1 MDKPIKSEGRKLAG
15 SLRPEAYTKV
25 MGSFFPCEEQVE
37 LSPGKYFLRVGVRD
51 NSTGLIGTANAT
63 VEVAEAVTAQTE
75 KADDKKQ

>member
-1 MDKPIKSEGRKLAG
+1 
-15 SLRPEAYTKV
+15 

-63 VEVAEAVTAQTE
+63 VEVAETVTAQTG
-75 KADDKKQ
+75 KADEKKQ